1 MNLKYGDVLWAWA
14 WYYRY
19 PVKKKIYYR
28 FRIDPIPFWYYSGLN
43 KGGRPFTYP
52 RGYKQ
57 KQMVDYQWLSYD
69 EDFAEPIIYKNAK
82 WQDIWDSDPWG
93 EFEYYKYKTR
103 SDRSWKKTKKRK
115 QWM

>member
-1 MNLKYGDVLWAWA
+1 MNFKYGDVFWVWA

-28 FRIDPIPFWYYSGLN
+28 FRIDPIPYYGGLN

-52 RGYKQ
+52 KGYKQ

-69 EDFAEPIIYKNAK
+69 DDFAEPIIYKNAK
-82 WQDIWDSDPWG
+82 WQEIWDSDPWG
-93 EFEYYKYKTR
+93 EFDYYKYETR
-103 SDRSWKKTKKRK
+103 SDRSWKKKKKRK